1 MNKSPMNYIGGKY
14 KLLPQILPL
23 FPQNIN
29 TFVDMFAG
37 GLDVSLNV
45 RANNIICND
54 INNYVIGIYE
64 EMKQH
69 QIDDLLQ
76 NIQDIILAYN
86 LSKTNK
92 DGYVTLRRNY
102 NETRNPLELFVLVCY
117 GFNHQF
123 RFNNKGEFNNPF
135 GVNRSSYNQQIENNL
150 RNLHEK
156 IHTMTF
162 SANNFRQ
169 MNLQQ
174 LQAGDFVYADPP
186 YRISCGSYNDGK
198 RGFEGWSEQDDLALF
213 EILDEL
219 NERNI
224 HFALSN
230 VIEHKGQQN
239 ILLNEWRQRYHTNF
253 LNANYSNSNYQ
264 CKNKETR
271 TVEVLITNY

>member
-239 ILLNEWRQRYHTNF
+239 ILLNEWRQRYHTHF

-264 CKNKETR
+264 CKDKETR

>member
-123 RFNNKGEFNNPF
+123 RFNNKGEFNNSF

-198 RGFEGWSEQDDLALF
+198 RVFEGWSEQDDLALL

-264 CKNKETR
+264 CKDKETR